1 MAETKAELR
10 ARIEELERFY
20 RRSSS
25 TRSQAAYVS
34 RRLKEL
40 QALAEG
46 APEDMAASVVRS
58 HIAVCKAKRMS
69 RKAAYG
75 QDPAVYYGLAIAGES
90 GEMGNKI
97 VKALRNGNDPRACKK
112 AVVSELPDVFIY
124 GFVLANVLGIDI
136 VDLVNKKV
144 DVVIKR
150 AETGYYGG
158 PLPKGKRRAP
168 RKRAKARGK
177 K

>member
-1 MAETKAELR
+1 MTETKAELT
-10 ARIEELERFY
+10 ARIEELHSVSEMLTGVSPALERKLIK
-20 RRSSS
+20 RMKALL
-25 TRSQAAYVS
+25 AA
-34 RRLKEL
+34 RE
-40 QALAEG
+40 A

-58 HIAVCKAKRMS
+58 HVAVCRAKKMS

-75 QDPAVYYGLAIAGES
+75 QDPAVYYSLAIAGEA

-150 AETGYYGG
+150 AATGYYGG
-158 PLPKGKRRAP
+158 PLKKKRR
-168 RKRAKARGK
+168 KKASGR
-177 K
+177 